1 MIPLSPEAEA
11 QLDALLDH
19 YEQLDRPEA
28 TRNLILALDQA
39 ADRIEREPAEGL
51 PSPRPYPALADLGFQ
66 WIKVGAYW
74 FAYVSSA
81 QGFVVAGVFYATA
94 DIPNRI
100 RR

>member
-28 TRNLILALDQA
+28 TRSLIAALEQA
-39 ADRIEREPAEGL
+39 ASRIERQPASGL
-51 PSPRPYPALADLGFQ
+51 QSPRPYPELADLGFR
-66 WIKVGAYW
+66 WIKVKAYW
-74 FAYVSSA
+74 FAYANTVHGPVIA
-81 QGFVVAGVFYATA
+81 AVFYAAA

-100 RR
+100 PR